1 MFGIGPVELII
12 VLLILLVLFGA
23 SRLPEMGRSLGSGM
37 RGFKDELITPSAD
50 EPPSAD
56 PLPRATERDATSVPT
71 ARSVHD
77 S

>member
-1 MFGIGPVELII
+1 MFGIGPLELIV
-12 VLLILLVLFGA
+12 VLLILLILFGA

-37 RGFKDELITPSAD
+37 RGFKDELTHPSAD
-50 EPPSAD
+50 EQPSVDA
-56 PLPRATERDATSVPT
+56 LPRTTERDATNVST